1 MLDKVS
7 DPSLPDSLLKK
18 DVKDLQ
24 LLELLP
30 DARVQEN
37 LVWQWSVLVIRVVTK
52 YLKAIPAFRDG
63 CDTSHSTSV
72 FRGNDSQVRHS
83 KCLTAQAV
91 LNRFKVLC
99 INALLLN

>member
-7 DPSLPDSLLKK
+7 DPSLPDSLPKK

-52 YLKAIPAFRDG
+52 YLKAIPAF
-63 CDTSHSTSV
+63 
-72 FRGNDSQVRHS
+72 
-83 KCLTAQAV
+83 
-91 LNRFKVLC
+91 
-99 INALLLN
+99 